1 MKKLWFGITLFLLCL
16 GTNCFASPDQ
26 TAEGPKIVLKEK
38 AFDFKEVMEGEIIE
52 HSFNVFNEGD
62 QPLEIKKVKR
72 G

>member
-1 MKKLWFGITLFLLCL
+1 MKRLWFGIPLLLLCL

-26 TAEGPKIVLKEK
+26 KAEGPRIVLKEK
-38 AFDFKEVMEGEIIE
+38 VFDFKEVMEGKIIE
-52 HSFNVFNEGD
+52 HSFKVFNEGD